1 MGKERYTGV
10 RFLHGKQ
17 LGKVNRFKT
26 PLNILKKP
34 FVWFRSTRRRN
45 KVFVIIAVLIIGSVI
60 FNQVQVANAKPQY
73 VTKKVERGNIVQ
85 LVSETGNI
93 NTAGRVDV
101 PSTATGIIEE
111 LYVANNDTVSVDQNL
126 FKVRSTASD
135 QEEAAANATY
145 QNAVSSYTT
154 AVQTKESLD
163 AAMWLKRQAVLDAK
177 NNDNYQ
183 NSNTTNPTTKSDYT
197 DLEKQSIDN
206 GVVLAEKDFVAAE
219 KKYKE
224 ADIAVRAA
232 QAQVT
237 SSLLSYQATQNV
249 VVKAPSGGTVT
260 NLSFKVCDSVTASGG
275 GGASAASATGTTSVS
290 AASGGSAVLTLANL
304 VDYSIKLA
312 INEVDIPKVKVAQ
325 SADISID
332 AFSGRSFTGLI
343 THVDQV
349 GTNDQGIV
357 TYNVVLDITDP
368 TDVIRPGMTA
378 NVDIEVAQER
388 NILTV
393 PNSAIKP
400 YQRKKAVQVV
410 DPQTG
415 EPKYV
420 PVAVG
425 IRSPEKT
432 QIIRGIEEGSEVITA
447 LKNDQIPADNPFG
460 N

>member
-1 MGKERYTGV
+1 M
-10 RFLHGKQ
+10 
-17 LGKVNRFKT
+17 NRFKT
-26 PLNILKKP
+26 PLNVLKRP
-34 FVWFRSTRRRN
+34 FTWFRSTRRRN
-45 KVFVIIAVLIIGSVI
+45 KVFAVIAVLIIGSVL
-60 FNQVQVANAKPQY
+60 FNQVQAANAKPQY
-73 VTKKVERGNIVQ
+73 VTKKVERGTIVQ
-85 LVSETGNI
+85 LVSETGNV

-111 LYVANNDTVSVDQNL
+111 LYVDNNDTVAIGQNL

-135 QEEAAANATY
+135 QEKASANATY

-154 AVQTKESLD
+154 AVQSKESLD

-177 NNDNYQ
+177 NSDNYQ

-197 DLEKQSIDN
+197 ELEKQSIDN
-206 GVVLAEKDFVAAE
+206 GVVLAEKDFTAAE

-249 VVKAPSGGTVT
+249 IVKAPSDGTVT
-260 NLSFKVCDSVTASGG
+260 NLSFKVGDSVSASGG
-275 GGASAASATGTTSVS
+275 GGASAAVATGATSVS

-304 VDYSIKLA
+304 GDYSIKLA

-325 SADISID
+325 SAEISLD

-368 TDVIRPGMTA
+368 TDAIRPGMTA
-378 NVDIEVAQER
+378 NVDIAVANAR

-400 YQRKKAVQVV
+400 YQGKKAVQVV

-415 EPKYV
+415 EPKYI
-420 PVAVG
+420 PVEVG

-432 QIIRGIEEGSEVITA
+432 QILRGVALGTEVITA
-447 LKNDQIPADNPFG
+447 LKNSQVPSDSPFG